1 MELKKFAPDENT
13 CEQKNF
19 EPLQKWMKRR
29 SFMPHEYLHQD
40 ASNNYQD
47 FSFNFKIY
55 VNFENRHLY
64 QKNYLIAF
72 VLNG

>member
-1 MELKKFAPDENT
+1 
-13 CEQKNF
+13 
-19 EPLQKWMKRR
+19 
-29 SFMPHEYLHQD
+29 MPHEYLHQD

-64 QKNYLIAF
+64 QKNYLTAF